1 MFRATEGSTE
11 HSPLTLGVETTLWQ
25 VAAKKAGKCYRGVLE
40 AAECFMV
47 RWQRNEAK
55 LSRKRHVSVM
65 GGVQGNGEGEQS
77 KGKPP
82 WTKAGMIWQTGW

>member
-65 GGVQGNGEGEQS
+65 GGVQGNGEGR
-77 KGKPP
+77 GKSR
-82 WTKAGMIWQTGW
+82 KEDVVDESRKEQTG